1 MEPVGAIVIAD
12 DAWIAG
18 LRAGR
23 EEAVTALHDRLRKG
37 LGAALGHRSDVQ
49 DSDLDDFT
57 QDAVLQVTS
66 RVDTFRGDSKFS
78 TWAMAIAVRVAM
90 TALRRRRWKHEAL
103 DDRLEAMASPAAA
116 PSLDTNEARGE
127 LLAALHIAI
136 NADLT
141 PKQRQVI
148 LGELS
153 GIPQVV
159 LADRLGMKPGAI
171 YKTTHDAR
179 KKLFVALKRKGFDTA
194 RVLDILADDAR
205 G

>member
-1 MEPVGAIVIAD
+1 MEPAGAIASTD

-23 EEAVTALHDRLRKG
+23 DDAVAALRDRLRRG

-57 QDAVLQVTS
+57 QDAVLQVTARLDS
-66 RVDTFRGDSKFS
+66 FRGDSRFA
-78 TWAMAIAVRVAM
+78 TWAMAIAVRIALTV
-90 TALRRRRWKHEAL
+90 LRRRRWKHESL

-116 PSLDTNEARGE
+116 PALDTNEARGA
-127 LLAALHIAI
+127 LLSALHVAI
-136 NADLT
+136 NEDLT

-171 YKTTHDAR
+171 YKATHDAR
-179 KKLFVALKRKGFDTA
+179 KKLFVALQRKGFDTA
-194 RVLDILADDAR
+194 RVLEVLADDA
-205 G
+205 

>member
-1 MEPVGAIVIAD
+1 MEPADAIALTD

-18 LRAGR
+18 LRASR
-23 EEAVTALHDRLRKG
+23 DDAVVALRDRLRKG
-37 LGAALGHRSDVQ
+37 LGAALGPRSDVQ

-66 RVDTFRGDSKFS
+66 RLDSFRGDSKFS
-78 TWAMAIAVRVAM
+78 TWAMAIAVRVAL
-90 TALRRRRWKHEAL
+90 TALRRRRWKHESL
-103 DDRLEAMASPAAA
+103 DDRLTAMASPAAA
-116 PSLDTNEARGE
+116 PALETEEARGK
-127 LLAALHIAI
+127 LLAALHVAI
-136 NADLT
+136 NEDLT

-159 LADRLGMKPGAI
+159 LADRLGMKTGAI

-179 KKLFVALKRKGFDTA
+179 KKLFVALQRKGFDTA
-194 RVLDILADDAR
+194 RVLEVLADDA
-205 G
+205 